1 MYFAEERF
9 NVHTKKPFSFILHCF
24 IPFINITV
32 GELLFLILFAGILGL
47 TFGLSYSETKYKYRD
62 LIPNDTKRFGLRGLG
77 DCQLL
82 MLAFMFFANTRNSL
96 ALFIF
101 GIPFERAVTY
111 HRWVGRLLVMS
122 VICHATIAFDRF
134 KVKGIFEFKQDYA
147 GFIAGVGLGV
157 LFLFTFEPI
166 RRRFWEVFY
175 FTHLLYIWV
184 AAWALTH
191 IFLFNLTSAHFN
203 SWITPSVL
211 LFAILLYYFDRG
223 LRIYKGQFQPTQL
236 ISAKPGFEITRL
248 ELKKKN
254 GFKYEGGQYIWLNLP
269 EVSLVQ
275 WHPFSI
281 SSGPKE
287 DNFTVH
293 IKDCG
298 NFTHEV
304 FDKATEG
311 KITKAKVDGPY
322 GRLSIG
328 LKEYNVIVLFAG
340 GIGVTPMMAVLKELD
355 NLSQRKTKIY
365 FIWVVQN
372 GSAFDWFSDSLNEMQ
387 NKSDIVLKLYVSRG
401 EKEANETGLKFTKGR
416 PIFTEIVEEVISQ
429 NENESFIG
437 VLACGPKS
445 MVSTVFDVCMKSNCN
460 SKTTKKHAK
469 LHFHKETF
477 RL

>member
-1 MYFAEERF
+1 
-9 NVHTKKPFSFILHCF
+9 
-24 IPFINITV
+24 
-32 GELLFLILFAGILGL
+32 
-47 TFGLSYSETKYKYRD
+47 
-62 LIPNDTKRFGLRGLG
+62 
-77 DCQLL
+77 
-82 MLAFMFFANTRNSL
+82 
-96 ALFIF
+96 
-101 GIPFERAVTY
+101 
-111 HRWVGRLLVMS
+111 
-122 VICHATIAFDRF
+122 
-134 KVKGIFEFKQDYA
+134 
-147 GFIAGVGLGV
+147 
-157 LFLFTFEPI
+157 
-166 RRRFWEVFY
+166 
-175 FTHLLYIWV
+175 
-184 AAWALTH
+184 
-191 IFLFNLTSAHFN
+191 
-203 SWITPSVL
+203 
-211 LFAILLYYFDRG
+211 
-223 LRIYKGQFQPTQL
+223 
-236 ISAKPGFEITRL
+236 
-248 ELKKKN
+248 
-254 GFKYEGGQYIWLNLP
+254 
-269 EVSLVQ
+269 LVQ